1 MIDIIIKGT
10 IAKKTDILSFAFDI
24 MQYYLPRDKQC
35 TIDIYFSN
43 KLDEYYGLCMG
54 DENEVEIEIAKI
66 NPVTG
71 NRFTLN
77 EMMLNL
83 AHELVHAK
91 QYLLGELPP
100 DHGPKPI
107 PPYRHQPWEREAYKS
122 EEFLYNRYWKDL

>member
-1 MIDIIIKGT
+1 LIDIIIKGT
-10 IAKKTDILSFAFDI
+10 IAKRIDILSYAFDI
-24 MQYYLPRDKQC
+24 MLHYLPHNKQC
-35 TIDIYFSN
+35 TIDIHFSN
-43 KLDEYYGLCMG
+43 KIDGYYGVCMG
-54 DENEVEIEIAKI
+54 DENDVEIEIAKI

-71 NRFTLN
+71 DKFTLN